1 MIHVMYS
8 MNEAY
13 TYHIYKYVGV
23 CFDGVCEP
31 YTYIY
36 IRTPTDRLRMCIAV
50 VSGGGRSLMLHH
62 LKVGG
67 EEGTGTT
74 Y

>member
-13 TYHIYKYVGV
+13 IYHMYKYVGV
-23 CFDGVCEP
+23 CFDGVCEH

-50 VSGGGRSLMLHH
+50 VSGGGQVIDVTSPKSVWGR
-62 LKVGG
+62 G
-67 EEGTGTT
+67 
-74 Y
+74 YRD